1 MLKQLIAFF
10 FFILDI
16 FACFMESVV
25 WKQQQ
30 EEQHKY

>member
-1 MLKQLIAFF
+1 MLKQLIAF